1 MPYKIVSLYKII
13 MMNKILSKIIFWLMG
28 WEIIGS
34 LNYPK
39 KCIVIA
45 APHTSNWDFLIGRCY
60 GYIVGITPKYLI
72 KSELFVP
79 VLGTLFKWNGG
90 IPVYRKS
97 QHNIVA
103 QIVSIFNNTDELI
116 LGIAPE
122 GTRKRVEKWKTGF
135 YHIAHNSN
143 IPILLMAMDYENK
156 KVGIIDSITPTVDI
170 EKDMLFIQE
179 KYKDIKGCI
188 PENYNPIIR

>member
-1 MPYKIVSLYKII
+1 MPYKIVSLYKIR
-13 MMNKILSKIIFWLMG
+13 MMKKILSKIIFWLMG
-28 WEIIGS
+28 WEVIGTS
-34 LNYPK
+34 DYPK

-60 GYIVGITPKYLI
+60 SYIVGITPKYLI
-72 KSELFVP
+72 KSELFFP

-97 QHNIVA
+97 QHNIVD
-103 QIVSIFNNTDELI
+103 QIVARFSNTNELI

-143 IPILLMAMDYENK
+143 IPILLMAMGYENK
-156 KVGIIDSITPTVDI
+156 KIGIIHEFIPSGNF
-170 EKDMLFIQE
+170 EQDMLLIQE
-179 KYKDIKGCI
+179 KYQNIKGKI
-188 PENYNPIIR
+188 PEYYNPKIF

>member
-1 MPYKIVSLYKII
+1 MPYKIVSLYKIV
-13 MMNKILSKIIFWLMG
+13 MMKKILSKIIFWLMG
-28 WEIIGS
+28 WEVIGTS
-34 LNYPK
+34 DYPK

-97 QHNIVA
+97 QHNIVD
-103 QIVSIFNNTDELI
+103 QIVARFSNTNELI

-143 IPILLMAMDYENK
+143 IPILLMAMGYENK
-156 KVGIIDSITPTVDI
+156 KIGIIHEFIPSGNF
-170 EKDMLFIQE
+170 EQDMLLIQE
-179 KYKDIKGCI
+179 KYQNIKGKI
-188 PENYNPIIR
+188 PEYYNPKIF

>member
-1 MPYKIVSLYKII
+1 MPYKIVSLCKIR
-13 MMNKILSKIIFWLMG
+13 MMKKILSKIIFWLMG
-28 WEIIGS
+28 WEVIGTS
-34 LNYPK
+34 DYPK
-39 KCIVIA
+39 KCIVVA

-72 KSELFVP
+72 KSELFFP

-97 QHNIVA
+97 QHNIVD
-103 QIVSIFNNTDELI
+103 QIVTRFSNTDELI

-156 KVGIIDSITPTVDI
+156 KVGIIDSITPTLDI

>member
-1 MPYKIVSLYKII
+1 
-13 MMNKILSKIIFWLMG
+13 MG

-39 KCIVIA
+39 KCIVIS

-60 GYIVGITPKYLI
+60 AYIIGIRPKYLI
-72 KSELFVP
+72 KSELFFP

-97 QHNIVA
+97 QHNIVD
-103 QIVSIFNNTDELI
+103 QIVTRFSNTDELI

-135 YHIAHNSN
+135 YHLAN
-143 IPILLMAMDYENK
+143 ITNLPILLLAMDYKNK
-156 KVGIIDSITPTVDI
+156 QVGVINQLITSDDI
-170 EKDMLFIQE
+170 QKDMLFIQDQFKNIE
-179 KYKDIKGCI
+179 GKI
-188 PENYNPIIR
+188 PENYNPIIL